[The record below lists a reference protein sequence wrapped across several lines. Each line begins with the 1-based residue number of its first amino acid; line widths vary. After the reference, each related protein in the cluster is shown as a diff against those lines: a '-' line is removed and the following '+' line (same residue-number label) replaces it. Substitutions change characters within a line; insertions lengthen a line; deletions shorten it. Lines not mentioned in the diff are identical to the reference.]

1 MVDYKQESQ
10 HSTVNSVKTNERG
23 YVSIADFLNANKNL
37 LEVENAAQRQI

>member
-10 HSTVNSVKTNERG
+10 HSTVKTNERG